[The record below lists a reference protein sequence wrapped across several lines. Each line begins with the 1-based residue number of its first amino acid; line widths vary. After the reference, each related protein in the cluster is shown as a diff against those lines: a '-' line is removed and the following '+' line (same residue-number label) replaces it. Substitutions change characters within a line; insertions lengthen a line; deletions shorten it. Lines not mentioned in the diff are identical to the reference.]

1 MFIRLMQEGVG
12 LTVASGRNLY
22 GVYDLAASCGI
33 TLPVIAYNGAVIYDF
48 GKGKAERTF
57 SIQPA
62 DAQGLFERFDRQ
74 KIPYK
79 TCVFRPQEERCVTYL
94 QNRYRSP
101 NWSERKKRI
110 EQGCED
116 AVHPQNGLVY
126 DEPFVDVPL
135 SQLLEGE
142 CLYIG
147 SSGEQQAI
155 TAIYEQAKQ
164 MPGVSAVLHCS
175 PYDSRR
181 WFVDI
186 GSDQAGKGKAAV
198 ALKQMLSA
206 QQLVTFGDNH
216 NDIPMLLA
224 ADRSYVV
231 PQAPQ
236 EARQAATAV
245 LEEDVDC
252 VLQFIWKEYR
262 ADKTK

>member
-1 MFIRLMQEGVG
+1 MKKLYVSDVDGTLYRGKSEGLSETGRELFIRLMQEGVE

-57 SIQPA
+57 PIQPA

-155 TAIYEQAKQ
+155 TAIYE
-164 MPGVSAVLHCS
+164 
-175 PYDSRR
+175 
-181 WFVDI
+181 
-186 GSDQAGKGKAAV
+186 
-198 ALKQMLSA
+198 LS
-206 QQLVTFGDNH
+206 LIH
-216 NDIPMLLA
+216 I
-224 ADRSYVV
+224 
-231 PQAPQ
+231 
-236 EARQAATAV
+236 
-245 LEEDVDC
+245 
-252 VLQFIWKEYR
+252 
-262 ADKTK
+262 